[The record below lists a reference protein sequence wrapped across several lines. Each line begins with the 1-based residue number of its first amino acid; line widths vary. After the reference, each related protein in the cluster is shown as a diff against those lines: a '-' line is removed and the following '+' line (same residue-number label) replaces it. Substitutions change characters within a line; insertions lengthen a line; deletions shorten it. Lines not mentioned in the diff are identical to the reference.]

1 MSMSDSP
8 TPKPLSIGDIAF
20 GVLLGI
26 VGAVVLF
33 TAVGIAVLKL
43 LGKSIPSV

>member
-1 MSMSDSP
+1 MALASSP
-8 TPKPLSIGDIAF
+8 TPNSLSVGDIAL

-33 TAVGIAVLKL
+33 TAVGIAVVKL
-43 LGKSIPSV
+43 QGKSIPWG